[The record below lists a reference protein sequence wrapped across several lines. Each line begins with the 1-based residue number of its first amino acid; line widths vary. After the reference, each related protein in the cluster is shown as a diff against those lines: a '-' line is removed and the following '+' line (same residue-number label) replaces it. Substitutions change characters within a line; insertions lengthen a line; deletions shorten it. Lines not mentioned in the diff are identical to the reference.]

1 MHGNASVCAGDDRP
15 ATAMHGL
22 RTSESSSRCE
32 TCPVRAKSFCRVL
45 IGGHAQGRALT
56 QHHETAARRKILFEP
71 DRLQESVYVICDG
84 WAFRFRRFEDG
95 RRYILNFLIAGD
107 VVYGDFSESPG
118 FSLQALT
125 DIRYCQFVRA
135 EVRPRILE
143 RPWAYDAWMA
153 ARIAERNELAATAT
167 ALAQLSAAERI
178 AQLILHLRDR
188 VDAHEMVHNESC
200 AFPLRQAHI
209 ADATGL
215 TTVHVS
221 RTISAFRKD
230 GVLAI
235 DDGKLTILNLAKL
248 RQMVE
253 RK

>member
-1 MHGNASVCAGDDRP
+1 MHGFQP
-15 ATAMHGL
+15 
-22 RTSESSSRCE
+22 SENPSPCE
-32 TCPVRAKSFCRVL
+32 TCRVRATSFCDVL
-45 IGGHAQGRALT
+45 IGGPAPSRSLT
-56 QHHETAARRKILFEP
+56 QHHETAARHGLFES
-71 DRLQESVYVICDG
+71 DKSHESVYVICDG

-95 RRYILNFLIAGD
+95 RRYILNFLFAGD
-107 VVYGDFSESPG
+107 VVYGFSKNAG

-135 EVRPRILE
+135 EVKPCILGQPRN
-143 RPWAYDAWMA
+143 YDAWMA
-153 ARIAERNELAATAT
+153 ACIAERNELAATAA

-178 AQLILHLRDR
+178 ARLILHLRDR
-188 VDAHEMVHNESC
+188 LDAHEMVHNESC
-200 AFPLRQAHI
+200 VFPLRQTHI

-221 RTISAFRKD
+221 RTLSAFRKD

-235 DDGKLTILNLAKL
+235 DDGKFTILNLAKL
-248 RQMVE
+248 RRMVE

>member
-1 MHGNASVCAGDDRP
+1 
-15 ATAMHGL
+15 
-22 RTSESSSRCE
+22 
-32 TCPVRAKSFCRVL
+32 
-45 IGGHAQGRALT
+45 
-56 QHHETAARRKILFEP
+56 LFEP
-71 DRLQESVYVICDG
+71 DRLRENVYVICDG

-95 RRYILNFLIAGD
+95 RRYILNFLTAGD
-107 VVYGDFSESPG
+107 VVYGEFSESPG

-135 EVRPRILE
+135 EVKPCILGQPRN
-143 RPWAYDAWMA
+143 YDAWMA
-153 ARIAERNELAATAT
+153 ACIAERNELAATAA

-178 AQLILHLRDR
+178 ARLILHLRDR
-188 VDAHEMVHNESC
+188 LDAHEMVHNESC
-200 AFPLRQAHI
+200 VFPLRQTHI

-221 RTISAFRKD
+221 RTLSAFRKD

-235 DDGKLTILNLAKL
+235 DDGKFTILNLAKL
-248 RQMVE
+248 RRMVE